1 MLKKINFPVQF
12 SYKYISVFY
21 FTFIPGS
28 VMFSWTNTCLQ
39 EPPGSAGEVQIS
51 CRPVLLFNRAR
62 SCGAPAGSGARY
74 QNSRHASPS
83 SPRGA
88 LSNVFTATSV
98 SEKTEAFIHF
108 RHSGRALLHELSL
121 KVISKE

>member
-1 MLKKINFPVQF
+1 MQKNNFPVQF

-21 FTFIPGS
+21 FTFVPGS

-39 EPPGSAGEVQIS
+39 VPPGSAGDVQIS
-51 CRPVLLFNRAR
+51 RRPVLLFKRAR

-74 QNSRHASPS
+74 QNSRHASLS

-88 LSNVFTATSV
+88 LSNVFTATSSV

-108 RHSGRALLHELSL
+108 IQSDRTLVFTR
-121 KVISKE
+121 VISEE